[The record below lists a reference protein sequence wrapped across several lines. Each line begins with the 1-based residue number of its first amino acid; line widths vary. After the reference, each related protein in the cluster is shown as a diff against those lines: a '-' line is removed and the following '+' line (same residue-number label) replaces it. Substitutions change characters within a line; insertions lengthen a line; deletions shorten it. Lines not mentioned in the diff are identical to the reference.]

1 MWVGQSYL
9 SWVQAVE
16 QAREAKPGGLS
27 EASPP
32 NNLTDLVT
40 YGVLLAIIINLY
52 VNWSFQVHCTL
63 YSAFDYPYFIF
74 FLYEHFWFSLFS
86 IFCNWHIQWNEN
98 LALELSYDLG
108 LGCSPLFCNS
118 TDYDSSYPWIRLRF
132 VHLMGVHP
140 VQTYCWITNVS
151 ISLPSPT
158 SDNAMNMSSGYL
170 ILPKKKY
177 KN

>member
-52 VNWSFQVHCTL
+52 VNWSFHVHCTVRLIIPIL
-63 YSAFDYPYFIF
+63 YFSYMNIFDF
-74 FLYEHFWFSLFS
+74 LFS
-86 IFCNWHIQWNEN
+86 QSFAI
-98 LALELSYDLG
+98 D
-108 LGCSPLFCNS
+108 
-118 TDYDSSYPWIRLRF
+118 
-132 VHLMGVHP
+132 
-140 VQTYCWITNVS
+140 
-151 ISLPSPT
+151 ISNGMRT
-158 SDNAMNMSSGYL
+158 
-170 ILPKKKY
+170 
-177 KN
+177 